1 MVYLSI
7 QRQYWLLLDLN
18 ILLFSKQGVFIVKKF
33 GRPTLLGV
41 SILQQV
47 RARRDVAVWVKK
59 GRCGSRVERLD
70 IDNLEAAL

>member
-1 MVYLSI
+1 MRHCV
-7 QRQYWLLLDLN
+7 
-18 ILLFSKQGVFIVKKF
+18 KGVNSYE
-33 GRPTLLGV
+33 GEELGV